1 MRRGRI
7 HGGGRMGAR
16 AFLLVGGDVVVR
28 MSEVVAILDQQ
39 TCEAAATREFLGFL
53 RRKGQ
58 VIDLSAGGVSKSAVV
73 CRRRVF
79 LSPFS
84 SPTLRRRIAAGGRW

>member
-1 MRRGRI
+1 
-7 HGGGRMGAR
+7 MGAR

-28 MSEVVAILDQQ
+28 MSEVVAILDQH

-58 VIDLSAGGVSKSAVV
+58 LLDLSGGGVTKSAVV

>member
-1 MRRGRI
+1 MRRAVVQ
-7 HGGGRMGAR
+7 HGGRAGAG
-16 AFLLVGGDVVVR
+16 AFLLVGSDVVVR
-28 MSEVVAILDQQ
+28 LSEVIAILDQH
-39 TCEAAATREFLGFL
+39 TCEASATREFLGFL

-58 VIDLSAGGVSKSAVV
+58 LVDLSAGGPTKSAVV

-84 SPTLRRRIAAGGRW
+84 SPTLRRRLTAGDRL